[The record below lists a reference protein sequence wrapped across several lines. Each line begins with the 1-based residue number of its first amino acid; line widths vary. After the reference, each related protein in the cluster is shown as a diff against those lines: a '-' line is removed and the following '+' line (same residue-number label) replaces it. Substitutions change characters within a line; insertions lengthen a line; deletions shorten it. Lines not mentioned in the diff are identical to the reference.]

1 MEEENKNEETKE
13 NNNSNN
19 YKQNENKKN
28 DVNQVIKIIY
38 INNCILFYSRKNT
51 IQF

>member
-19 YKQNENKKN
+19 YKQN
-28 DVNQVIKIIY
+28 DVNQVIK
-38 INNCILFYSRKNT
+38 NNLYK
-51 IQF
+51 

>member
-19 YKQNENKKN
+19 YKQN

-38 INNCILFYSRKNT
+38 INNYILFL
-51 IQF
+51 F